1 MLFILTIIT
10 EKRQPIQM
18 HRYDKPKT
26 FSKIF
31 VLFPEFTK
39 NLEHFEKKIEP
50 RSLSIL
56 EIIKS
61 EKRGYLNA

>member
-1 MLFILTIIT
+1 
-10 EKRQPIQM
+10 M
-18 HRYDKPKT
+18 HRYGKPNT

-39 NLEHFEKKIEP
+39 NLEHFEKEIEP
-50 RSLSIL
+50 RRLSIL

>member
-1 MLFILTIIT
+1 
-10 EKRQPIQM
+10 M
-18 HRYDKPKT
+18 HRYDKTKT

-50 RSLSIL
+50 RSLGIL